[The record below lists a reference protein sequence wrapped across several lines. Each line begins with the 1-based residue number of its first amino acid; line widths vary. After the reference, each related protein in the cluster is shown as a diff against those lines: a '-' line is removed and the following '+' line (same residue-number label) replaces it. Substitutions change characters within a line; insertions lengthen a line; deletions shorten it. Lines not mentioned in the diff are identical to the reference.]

1 MKIGI
6 LGAGGVGGLLAAL
19 LARHAE
25 TSDSPSTASSDDDA
39 PLGMTTRSAHV
50 ATAADDA
57 PRPAAL
63 QLCVLAR
70 GAHAEAIRAHGLRL
84 SGTLG
89 DFTTTRLTVADRGE
103 ELGLCDVVFVA
114 VKTFHLAALLPELTA
129 MVGPDTLVVPLLNGV
144 FAAEHLETQLA
155 DHGAPPV
162 AGGIIYCNAWLDA
175 PGVIRQLGPLVRV
188 VVGARQPTDDLRL
201 HSLDALC
208 DLLRAAGVTCER
220 VPDVE
225 VKSWEK
231 FLGFEPMALVGALSR
246 SPIGTFR
253 AEPSTRRILLTLME
267 EVAQIGR
274 KRGVPLAE
282 DAVER
287 RVALIDGLAPDATI
301 SLQRDLMSARVSELM
316 EQSVHLVLLA
326 RSLGVATPAHDLCV
340 PLLLLQERAA
350 RAQTEQT

>member
-19 LARHAE
+19 LARYAE
-25 TSDSPSTASSDDDA
+25 TKPANASTSSDD
-39 PLGMTTRSAHV
+39 
-50 ATAADDA
+50 
-57 PRPAAL
+57 AL
-63 QLCVLAR
+63 QLAVLAR
-70 GAHAEAIRAHGLRL
+70 GAHLEAIRARGLRL

-89 DFTTTRLTVADRGE
+89 DFTAHRLTVAERGAD
-103 ELGLCDVVFVA
+103 LGRCDAVFVA
-114 VKTFHLAALLPELTA
+114 VKTFHLPALLPELAA
-129 MVGPDTLVVPLLNGV
+129 MVGPETVVVPLLNGV
-144 FAAEHLETQLA
+144 FAAEQLAAQLA
-155 DHGAPPV
+155 DHGAPFV
-162 AGGIIYCNAWLDA
+162 AGGIIYCNAWLDS
-175 PGVIRQLGPLVRV
+175 PGVIRQLGPQVRI
-188 VVGARQPTDDLRL
+188 VVGARAPAASPPSRSSDDRPSDDPRLRAL
-201 HSLDALC
+201 ASLC
-208 DLLRAAGVTCER
+208 DLLRAAGVTCEH

-246 SPIGTFR
+246 SSIGTFR
-253 AEPSTRRILLTLME
+253 AEPSTRRVLLTLME

-274 KRGVPLAE
+274 RRGVPLAE
-282 DAVER
+282 DAASR

-301 SLQRDLMSARVSELM
+301 SLQRDLMGGRVSELM

-350 RAQTEQT
+350 RDRADAQTAAPGEQP